1 MSKPRQTQHFAEIE
15 YCLQNYFNSQ
25 LAPVMKEAQT
35 YLTQKQVEEIGAYH
49 ASTAGVLRSLANGAN
64 GMPDD
69 SLPYLRQTGEWNS
82 KTTEDYVAMCR
93 ERIAA
98 TPETVEDLS
107 LLAGEWRNAVVAEI
121 GREQY
126 EELSKELGGDLA
138 FAYVDYRVEQMMAEG
153 AAIIDIGAYSSRP
166 NAEHISAEEEM
177 NRLRTGLEILNRN
190 HPEAIISVDTFR
202 ADVAAQC
209 VNEYGVAI
217 INDIAAGEMDDRMFQ
232 TVAGLGVPYIMM
244 HMQGTP
250 QNMQKEPHYDNLI
263 KDVFLYFA
271 RKVQQLRDLGVKD
284 IILDPGFGFGKTL
297 EHNYEL
303 MAHLEEFRIFEL
315 PLLVGVSRK
324 SMIYKLLGGTPQ
336 DSLNGTTIL
345 DTVALMK
352 GAHILRV
359 HDVREAVEAVRIV
372 EKLKSEN
379 DVF

>member
-1 MSKPRQTQHFAEIE
+1 MMKSTSPIYINVKGQLLDLSIPQVMGILNVTPDSFYAGSRMQT
-15 YCLQNYFNSQ
+15 
-25 LAPVMKEAQT
+25 
-35 YLTQKQVEEIGAYH
+35 EE
-49 ASTAGVLRSLANGAN
+49 
-64 GMPDD
+64 D
-69 SLPYLRQTGEWNS
+69 
-82 KTTEDYVAMCR
+82 
-93 ERIAA
+93 IAA
-98 TPETVEDLS
+98 RARQIID
-107 LLAGEWRNAVVAEI
+107 
-121 GREQY
+121 
-126 EELSKELGGDLA
+126 
-138 FAYVDYRVEQMMAEG
+138 EG

-166 NAEHISAEEEM
+166 NAEHISAVDEL

-209 VNEYGVAI
+209 VNEYGVAV

-250 QNMQKEPHYDNLI
+250 QNMQKEPHYDNLK